1 MTRTIK
7 IDPVTRIE
15 GHARIIL
22 QCAENGRI
30 DEAFFCVNELRGF
43 ERILI
48 GMQAHT
54 LPQVTARICGVCPT
68 AHHLVAAKALDNACG
83 VIIPPAA
90 KLLREY
96 MYMGHVIH
104 SHALSLFVLAGPDLV
119 FGLSGGTIQQNIVG
133 MVEAEPELSK
143 KGLRL
148 RSLGQKINETIG
160 GRGIHPVTAV
170 AGGISFSLSDGQFQR
185 LRELTAEAVLLAKE
199 LSGPLKTLI
208 MRLFDDNPR
217 LLANLNVP
225 SWYVGTVGTDGMLN
239 FYDGRMRAMD
249 AAGAIVTEFAA
260 DQYINFL
267 AERAVQNSYAKEV
280 YFDFAGSEHMYRVG
294 TLARLNVV
302 DGLAT
307 PLAQAEFEK
316 FRDDFGRPC
325 HNAVIQMYAKFI
337 ELLYACER
345 AEQLIN
351 NPTLRGENRVPVQF
365 KGGRGVAHIEA
376 PRGTLI
382 HDYEIDDQGIVRAA
396 NMIIATQQN
405 TAVINQSLKEG
416 ANALLEDAEDEKMLN
431 ALEFVV
437 RCYDPCLACS
447 THAIGRM
454 VLAVE
459 VWRDGRIIREIRRSC
474 DAGNDN

>member
-1 MTRTIK
+1 MSKTIK

-15 GHARIIL
+15 GHARIL
-22 QCAENGRI
+22 LDCDSSGKVE
-30 DEAFFCVNELRGF
+30 EAFFCVNELRGF
-43 ERILI
+43 ERILV

-68 AHHLVAAKALDNACG
+68 AHHLVAAKALDNAAG
-83 VIIPPAA
+83 VTIPEAA

-104 SHALSLFVLAGPDLV
+104 SHALSLFVLAGPDLI
-119 FGLSGGTIQQNIVG
+119 FGLQGDPAKQNIVG
-133 MVEAEPELSK
+133 MVEAEPELTK

-170 AGGISFSLSDGQFQR
+170 AGGISFTLSDGQFQR
-185 LRELTAEAVLLAKE
+185 LRELTAEAVSLAIE
-199 LSGPLKTLI
+199 LSGPLKTLLL
-208 MRLFDDNPR
+208 RLFDKNPW
-217 LLANLNVP
+217 LLAGLNVP
-225 SWYVGTVGTDGMLN
+225 SWYVGTIEAEGALN
-239 FYDGRMRAMD
+239 LYDGRIRAMD
-249 AAGAIVTEFAA
+249 ETGVVQTEFVA
-260 DQYINFL
+260 DQYIDFM
-267 AERAVQNSYAKEV
+267 AERAVSNSYAKEV
-280 YFDFAGSEHMYRVG
+280 FIDFAGSEHMYRVG

-302 DGLAT
+302 EGFTT
-307 PLAQAEFEK
+307 PLAQVEFEE
-316 FRDDFGRPC
+316 FRSKFGRPC
-325 HNAVIQMYAKFI
+325 HNAVVQMYAKLI
-337 ELLYACER
+337 ELVYACER

-351 NPTLRGENRVPVQF
+351 NPALRGENRVPIQF

-382 HDYEIDDQGIVRAA
+382 HDYEIDEKGIVRAA

-405 TAVINQSLKEG
+405 TAVINKSLKEG
-416 ANALLEDAEDEKMLN
+416 ANALLEGTGDETMLN

-447 THAIGRM
+447 THAIGSM
-454 VLAVE
+454 ALAVE
-459 VWRDGRIIREIRRSC
+459 VRQQGRIVRQLRR
-474 DAGNDN
+474 N

>member
-1 MTRTIK
+1 MSQTIK

-15 GHARIIL
+15 GHARIL
-22 QCAENGRI
+22 LDCDENGKVE
-30 DEAFFCVNELRGF
+30 EAFFCVNELRGF

-68 AHHLVAAKALDNACG
+68 AHHLVAAKALDNAAG
-83 VIIPPAA
+83 VTIPPAA
-90 KLLREY
+90 ELLREF

-119 FGLSGGTIQQNIVG
+119 FGLKGDPLKQNIVG
-133 MVEAEPELSK
+133 MVEAEPELTK

-170 AGGISFSLSDGQFQR
+170 AGGISFTLSDGQFLR
-185 LRELTAEAVLLAKE
+185 LRELTAEAVTLAKE
-199 LSGPLKTLI
+199 LFGPLKTLLK
-208 MRLFDDNPR
+208 RLFDDNPS

-225 SWYVGTVGTDGMLN
+225 SWYVGTVAKDGMLN
-239 FYDGRMRAMD
+239 LYDGQIRVMD
-249 AAGAIVTEFAA
+249 ETGAIKSEFSS
-260 DQYINFL
+260 DRYINFL
-267 AERAVQNSYAKEV
+267 AERAVSNSYAKEV
-280 YFDFAGSEHMYRVG
+280 YVDFAGSEYMYRVG
-294 TLARLNVV
+294 SLARLNVV

-307 PLAQAEFEK
+307 PLAQAEFTQ
-316 FRDDFGRPC
+316 FRADFGRPC
-325 HNAVIQMYAKFI
+325 HNAVIQMHAKLI

-351 NPTLRGENRVPVQF
+351 NSALRGENRVPVQF

-382 HDYEIDDQGIVRAA
+382 HDYEIDEKGIVRAA

-405 TAVINQSLKEG
+405 TAVINKSLKEG
-416 ANALLEDAEDEKMLN
+416 ANAMMQGPEDEKMLN

-447 THAIGRM
+447 THAIGKM
-454 VLAVE
+454 ALAVE
-459 VWRDGRIIREIRRSC
+459 VRRNGQIIREIRRS
-474 DAGNDN
+474 

>member
-1 MTRTIK
+1 MAKTIK

-15 GHARIIL
+15 GHARIL
-22 QCAENGRI
+22 LECDDAGKV

-43 ERILI
+43 ERILV
-48 GMQAHT
+48 GMEAST

-68 AHHLVAAKALDNACG
+68 AHHLVAAKALDNAAG
-83 VIIPPAA
+83 VEPPVAA
-90 KLLREY
+90 KLLREF

-119 FGLSGGTIQQNIVG
+119 FGLDGAAATQNIVG
-133 MVEAEPELSK
+133 MVEAEPDLTK

-170 AGGISFSLSDGQFQR
+170 AGGISFKLNDGQFTR
-185 LRELTAEAVLLAKE
+185 LQELTAEAVILSNELAGKVKGLLFGLLDK
-199 LSGPLKTLI
+199 
-208 MRLFDDNPR
+208 NPI
-217 LLANLNVP
+217 LLEKLNAP
-225 SWYVGTVGTDGMLN
+225 SWYMGTVNGGKLN
-239 FYDGRMRAMD
+239 LYDGDLRFMD
-249 AAGAIVTEFAA
+249 EQGIIQGEFSS
-260 DQYINFL
+260 DSYRDYL
-267 AERAVQNSYAKEV
+267 VERAVAKSYAKEV
-280 YFDFAGSEHMYRVG
+280 YINHAGAERMYRVG

-302 DGLAT
+302 DGMET
-307 PLAQAEFEK
+307 PLAQAEFEL
-316 FRDDFGRPC
+316 FRKNFGRPC
-325 HNAVIQMYAKFI
+325 HNAVIQMYAKLI
-337 ELLYACER
+337 ELIYACEK
-345 AEQLIN
+345 AHELIN
-351 NPTLRGENRVPVQF
+351 NPALRGDTRVPATF

-382 HDYEIDDQGIVRAA
+382 HDYEIDAKGIVRSA

-405 TAVINQSLKEG
+405 TAAINKSLKEG
-416 ANALLEDAEDEKMLN
+416 ANNLKREGSDEIMLN

-454 VLAVE
+454 ALEVE
-459 VWRDGRIIREIRRSC
+459 MQHNGKTIRHIRRS
-474 DAGNDN
+474 

>member
-1 MTRTIK
+1 MSKTIK

-15 GHARIIL
+15 GHARIL
-22 QCAENGRI
+22 LDCDENGKI
-30 DEAFFCVNELRGF
+30 EEAFFCVNELRGF

-68 AHHLVAAKALDNACG
+68 AHHLVAAKALDSACG

-119 FGLSGGTIQQNIVG
+119 FGLKGDPVKQNIVG

-170 AGGISFSLSDGQFQR
+170 AGGISFSLSDGQVQR
-185 LRELTAEAVLLAKE
+185 LRELTAEAVSLVKE
-199 LSGPLKTLI
+199 LCGPLKTLL

-225 SWYVGTVGTDGMLN
+225 SWYVGTVETDGMLN
-239 FYDGRMRAMD
+239 LYDGRIRAMD
-249 AAGAIVTEFAA
+249 ASGVIRTEF
-260 DQYINFL
+260 DSSGYLNVL
-267 AERAVQNSYAKEV
+267 AERAVSNSYAKEV
-280 YFDFAGSEHMYRVG
+280 YVDFEGSEHMYRVG

-307 PLAQAEFEK
+307 PLAQAEFEL
-316 FRDDFGRPC
+316 FRANFGRPC
-325 HNAVIQMYAKFI
+325 HNAVIQMYAKLI

-351 NPTLRGENRVPVQF
+351 NPALRGENRVPVQF
-365 KGGRGVAHIEA
+365 QGGRGVAHIEA

-382 HDYEIDDQGIVRAA
+382 HDYEIDEKGIVRAA

-405 TAVINQSLKEG
+405 TAVINKSLKEG
-416 ANALLEDAEDEKMLN
+416 ANALLEGAEDELMLN

-437 RCYDPCLACS
+437 RCYDPCLACA

-454 VLAVE
+454 ALAVE
-459 VWRDGRIIREIRRSC
+459 VRRDGRIIRELRR
-474 DAGNDN
+474 N

>member
-1 MTRTIK
+1 MSKTIK

-15 GHARIIL
+15 GHARIL
-22 QCAENGRI
+22 LDCDSNGKVE
-30 DEAFFCVNELRGF
+30 DAFFCVNELRGF
-43 ERILI
+43 ERILV

-68 AHHLVAAKALDNACG
+68 AHHLVAAKALDNAAG
-83 VIIPPAA
+83 VTIPEAA

-104 SHALSLFVLAGPDLV
+104 SHALSLFVLAGPDLI
-119 FGLSGGTIQQNIVG
+119 FGLQGDPAKQNIVG
-133 MVEAEPELSK
+133 MVEAEPELTK

-170 AGGISFSLSDGQFQR
+170 AGGISFNLSDGQFQR
-185 LRELTAEAVLLAKE
+185 LRELTAEAVALAIE
-199 LSGPLKTLI
+199 LSGPLKTLLL
-208 MRLFDDNPR
+208 RLFDKNPW
-217 LLANLNVP
+217 LLSGLNVP
-225 SWYVGTVGTDGMLN
+225 SWYVGTIEAEGVLN
-239 FYDGRMRAMD
+239 LYDGRIRVMD
-249 AAGAIVTEFAA
+249 ETGGVRTEFAA
-260 DQYINFL
+260 DQYIDFM
-267 AERAVQNSYAKEV
+267 AERAVSNSYAKEV
-280 YFDFAGSEHMYRVG
+280 YIDLDGSEHMYRVG

-302 DGLAT
+302 EGFTT
-307 PLAQAEFEK
+307 PLAQVEFEE
-316 FRDDFGRPC
+316 FRTKFGRPC
-325 HNAVIQMYAKFI
+325 HNAVVQMYAKLI
-337 ELLYACER
+337 ELVYACER

-351 NPTLRGENRVPVQF
+351 NPALRGENRVPVQF

-382 HDYEIDDQGIVRAA
+382 HDYEIDEKGIVRAA

-405 TAVINQSLKEG
+405 TAVINKSLKEG
-416 ANALLEDAEDEKMLN
+416 ANALLEGTGDEKMLN

-447 THAIGRM
+447 THAIGSM
-454 VLAVE
+454 ALAVE
-459 VWRDGRIIREIRRSC
+459 VRQQGRVVRQLRR
-474 DAGNDN
+474 N